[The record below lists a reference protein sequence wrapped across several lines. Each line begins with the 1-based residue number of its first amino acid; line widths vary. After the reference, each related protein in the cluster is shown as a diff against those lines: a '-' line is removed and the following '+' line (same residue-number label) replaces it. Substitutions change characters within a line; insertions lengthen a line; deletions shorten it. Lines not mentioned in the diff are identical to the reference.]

1 MISTFVLLTV
11 VGSVSRLGLNW
22 VLRRKLGVSLGLPPI
37 LALAL
42 VILTGLPD
50 ILSPVF
56 INLPLGLVEGLC
68 GEEKVGIEWL
78 RKGLVRTPMGSEPNS
93 SFLIKFS

>member
-11 VGSVSRLGLNW
+11 VGGVCRLGLNW
-22 VLRRKLGVSLGLPPI
+22 VVRRKVGVSLGQPPI

-50 ILSPVF
+50 IFSPVS
-56 INLPLGLVEGLC
+56 INLPLGLVFGLLLPDLL
-68 GEEKVGIEWL
+68 L
-78 RKGLVRTPMGSEPNS
+78 RRAW
-93 SFLIKFS
+93 

>member
-11 VGSVSRLGLNW
+11 VGGLCRLGLNW

-42 VILTGLPD
+42 VILAGLPEF
-50 ILSPVF
+50 LRPFPFPV
-56 INLPLGLVEGLC
+56 PLGITIGL
-68 GEEKVGIEWL
+68 L
-78 RKGLVRTPMGSEPNS
+78 LPDLLVRRG
-93 SFLIKFS
+93 